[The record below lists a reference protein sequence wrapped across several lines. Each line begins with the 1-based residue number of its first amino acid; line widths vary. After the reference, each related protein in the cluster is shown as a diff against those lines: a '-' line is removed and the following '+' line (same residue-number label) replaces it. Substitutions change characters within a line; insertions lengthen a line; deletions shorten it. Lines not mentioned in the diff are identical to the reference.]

1 MRSYYWYLI
10 NFIISGS
17 IVINSPAEVVLDGS
31 WGRHD
36 TLNGPQFDI
45 RAELGKQVGT
55 NLFHSFE
62 SFNLDSGEIATF
74 SGPKHLENVISRVT
88 GGTSS
93 MLNGTIRSTIPQ
105 ADMYFVNPAGIILG
119 EQASIDVPGAM
130 HFSTADTLQLGNTGQ
145 FAATH
150 PQTSLLTTA
159 APTAFGFLSDFPHSI
174 SIQGSQLSVT
184 PTKTLSLSGGDIE
197 LNQSQL
203 QAEEGQ
209 INLAS
214 IASPGLMGLTSSG
227 FNLDNT
233 VKTGHLTVNDS
244 QLDVSGQGSGSIS
257 IRAGQIH
264 FNNSKLLSNP
274 QGDKAGGTIQ
284 IQATDLVI
292 KDSDISTSTDGPG
305 TGGELILEVANTIK
319 LSGFTGI
326 FSNARS
332 EQSPAGDAGRIII
345 KAKELYLTEGA
356 QTASGTLGPGKG
368 GEINIQIVDIIA
380 LSDIALISVS
390 SQGMDEQAGNAGKI
404 IITTRNLTLTQG
416 AQLASAT
423 FGGGQ
428 GGSIV
433 INANDTVSIEGYYA
447 SRNEQFPIYPSG
459 ISVSAFGNGNAGAIE
474 LTAKQLHLQEG
485 GAIGSTTYGAG
496 QGEQITLK
504 VTEAINITGTAKV
517 TLRGTEYTRPSQIE
531 SASEVGANQAGHV
544 IIKTPLLILTDTGK
558 ITTSAQTAHAGE
570 IELQVGQLK
579 LDNQAAITSESAG
592 AGEAGQIDINAG
604 KGISVNNAEIS
615 TAAAQAAG
623 GNITIT
629 IPRLLALQDGGTITT
644 SVQGGSGGGG
654 DITITKPTLVV
665 LNKAKIKAD
674 AHGGDGGNITIETD
688 QYLRSVDSSVTA
700 SSKLGT
706 PGEIRITALHTNV
719 EGTLIILPSSFLDLS
734 VLLQSRCKS
743 HAAGKTSHFVVKAL
757 TGSPPSPD
765 DWKSNRLLASTTPNQ
780 ATSSSTQST
789 TQSNLT
795 FPMVML
801 AMTCPDSAVK
811 LTASTPPTS
820 PPITP
825 TQLF

>member
-10 NFIISGS
+10 SFIVTGS
-17 IVINSPAEVVLDGS
+17 LVINSPADVVLDGT

-45 RAELGKQVGT
+45 RAELGNPVGT

-62 SFNLDSGEIATF
+62 RFNLDSGEIATF
-74 SGPKHLENVISRVT
+74 SGPNHLENIISRVT
-88 GGTSS
+88 GGTAS

-105 ADMYFVNPAGIILG
+105 ADMYFINPAGIIWG
-119 EQASIDVPGAM
+119 EQASIDVPGAI
-130 HFSTADTLQLGNTGQ
+130 HFSTADTLQLGKAGQ

-150 PQTSLLTTA
+150 PQTSRLTTA
-159 APTAFGFLSDFPHSI
+159 APTAFGFLSDSPYSI

-184 PTKTLSLSGGDIE
+184 PSKTLSFSGGDIE

-214 IASPGLMGLTSSG
+214 IASPGWVGLTSSG

-233 VKTGHLTVNDS
+233 VKTGHLTINDS
-244 QLDVSGQGSGSIS
+244 QLDVSGQGSGSIF
-257 IRAGQIH
+257 IRAGQAI
-264 FNNSKLLSNP
+264 FNNSKLFSKP
-274 QGDKAGGTIQ
+274 QGDKAGGIIQ
-284 IQATDLVI
+284 IQATDLVVT
-292 KDSDISTSTDGPG
+292 DSAISTSTQGPSA
-305 TGGELILEVANTIK
+305 GGELTLAVANTIK
-319 LSGFTGI
+319 LSGITDI
-326 FSNARS
+326 FSS
-332 EQSPAGDAGRIII
+332 TLSKQPPAGDAGRVII

-356 QTASGTLGPGKG
+356 QIGSGSVGPGKG
-368 GEINIQIVDIIA
+368 GEIDIQVENIIA
-380 LSDIALISVS
+380 LSDIAFITVN
-390 SQGMDEQAGNAGKI
+390 SQGTGELAGDAGKI
-404 IITTRNLTLTQG
+404 IINTQDLTLTQG
-416 AQLASAT
+416 AQIGSVT
-423 FGGGQ
+423 FGNGQ
-428 GGSIV
+428 GGKIIV
-433 INANDTVSIEGYYA
+433 NASDTVSIEGYFPGD
-447 SRNEQFPIYPSG
+447 EEFPIYPSG
-459 ISVSAFGNGNAGAIE
+459 INVSSFGNGNAGAIE
-474 LTAKQLHLQEG
+474 LTAKQLHLKDG

-496 QGEQITLK
+496 QGDQITLK
-504 VTEAINITGTAKV
+504 VTEAMNITGTAKV
-517 TLRGTEYTRPSQIE
+517 TLGGTEHTRPSQIE

-544 IIKTPLLILTDTGK
+544 IINTPLLILTDTGK
-558 ITTSAQTAHAGE
+558 ITTSAQTAHAGK

-592 AGEAGQIDINAG
+592 AGEAGQIHINAG
-604 KGISVNNAEIS
+604 EKVNVNNAEIS

-629 IPRLLALQDGGTITT
+629 VPHLLALQAGSTITT

-654 DITITKPTLVV
+654 DITITKPTLVM
-665 LNKAKIKAD
+665 LNQAKIKAD
-674 AHGGDGGNITIETD
+674 AHGGDGGNITIEAD

-706 PGEIRITALHTNV
+706 PGEIRIAALHTNV
-719 EGTLIILPSSFLDLS
+719 EGTLVILPSSFLNLS
-734 VLLQSRCKS
+734 VLLQSLCES
-743 HAAGKTSHFVVKAL
+743 HAAGKTSHFVVKTL

-780 ATSSSTQST
+780 ATGSSTQSA
-789 TQSNLT
+789 TQSSLI
-795 FPMVML
+795 FPTVML

-811 LTASTPPTS
+811 LTSSTPSVS
-820 PPITP
+820 PPVTP